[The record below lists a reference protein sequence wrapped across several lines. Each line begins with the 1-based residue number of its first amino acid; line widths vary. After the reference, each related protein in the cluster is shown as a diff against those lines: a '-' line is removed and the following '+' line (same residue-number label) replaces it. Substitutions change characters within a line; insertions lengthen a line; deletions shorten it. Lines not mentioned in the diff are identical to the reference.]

1 MQLNYRSELNS
12 QTDVTVVLPTDNL
25 TIYEKQP
32 EPPVSTGGRQRPAG
46 PKKYL
51 YKPGMKYQT
60 IWLLHGGGDD
70 QTTYRLT
77 SLERYAQE
85 NNVML
90 VTACVRGSMYVNSVS
105 GGRALDYLTKELP
118 LVIRSL
124 FPSSEKREDNFVV
137 GSAMGGNGALE
148 LGLLHPEMYAAAVDL
163 SGGIGLTLDRQNY
176 EDQMEWGTASLGKT
190 LRGAKEFRNTDHD
203 LYHIAEQ
210 DLLQGLE
217 LPQLF
222 LAVGEKDFIRYRVK
236 ADYDA
241 LCELGCP
248 VYYEEAKGLAHE
260 WDFWDLYL
268 RKALYEWLPLKR
280 EPIYEE

>member
-1 MQLNYRSELNS
+1 
-12 QTDVTVVLPTDNL
+12 
-25 TIYEKQP
+25 
-32 EPPVSTGGRQRPAG
+32 
-46 PKKYL
+46 
-51 YKPGMKYQT
+51 
-60 IWLLHGGGDD
+60 
-70 QTTYRLT
+70 
-77 SLERYAQE
+77 
-85 NNVML
+85 
-90 VTACVRGSMYVNSVS
+90 
-105 GGRALDYLTKELP
+105 
-118 LVIRSL
+118 
-124 FPSSEKREDNFVV
+124 
-137 GSAMGGNGALE
+137 MGGNGALE